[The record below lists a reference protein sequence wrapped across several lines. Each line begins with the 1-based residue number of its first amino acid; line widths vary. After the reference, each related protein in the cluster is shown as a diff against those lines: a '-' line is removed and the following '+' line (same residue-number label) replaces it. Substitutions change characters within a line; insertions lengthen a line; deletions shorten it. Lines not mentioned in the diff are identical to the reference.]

1 MNMVLNNMKL
11 QENIH
16 RIMGLMNES
25 STSHYRTYYDE
36 DEVNRFEK
44 ILNKSMKKYDW
55 WKDIKI
61 DLLSYD
67 ERPRMLIISAV
78 LSVDEE
84 WGAGQW
90 REFYYEKSFPSNDT
104 TEVGLGDII
113 DSDFAYKLRD
123 DISNMFEFTFGK
135 AVDTLSLN
143 NIDLKFI
150 PTQDIPENIQEQ
162 ETSRKDLS
170 PMIEKLLESIKNNY
184 PGIVCDIEVTAPW
197 NREATEFDESFED
210 YEILITFVGG
220 YGSNRWPNTQAISS
234 QNEDVMNEVW
244 DLVYNVFNLTTDM
257 YSKDNPRC

>member
-1 MNMVLNNMKL
+1 MNMALNNMKL

-55 WKDIKI
+55 WKDI
-61 DLLSYD
+61 
-67 ERPRMLIISAV
+67 
-78 LSVDEE
+78 
-84 WGAGQW
+84 
-90 REFYYEKSFPSNDT
+90 
-104 TEVGLGDII
+104 
-113 DSDFAYKLRD
+113 
-123 DISNMFEFTFGK
+123 
-135 AVDTLSLN
+135 
-143 NIDLKFI
+143 
-150 PTQDIPENIQEQ
+150 PENIQEQ

-170 PMIEKLLESIKNNY
+170 PMIEKLLERIKDNY

-244 DLVYNVFNLTTDM
+244 DLSYNFLGLATDM